1 MENVI
6 VSLLV
11 AGFTSIGGLLI
22 YMIRRIVNQVDTNR
36 IDIAK
41 LDVEVAVIKE
51 RVDNHEAA
59 HMAAGYRLDRGK
71 GG

>member
-1 MENVI
+1 MDNAI
-6 VSLLV
+6 IPLLV

-22 YMIRRIVNQVDTNR
+22 YMIKRIVNQVDTNR

-59 HMAAGYRLDRGK
+59 HMVAGRRLDRGK
-71 GG
+71 GV